1 MSCSFLWQVRFRK
14 TVNGVSTEYYQ
25 DGAKILGE
33 SRSDGKELRYFYDH
47 DGLIGFKYNGDYYGY
62 IKDGQDNIVAI
73 VDDKGTLVAQYEYDS
88 FGKTTVKDSSGNV
101 DTSVGFIGNLN
112 PFRWK
117 SFYYDAETG
126 FYYANGRYYE
136 VERGGYIDA
145 IEADIVEGNAYNVMG
160 LDRNGI
166 MLLTLIMLA
175 PYSETIAT
183 ALQLYADPTYDP
195 NEGVE
200 VEETPKSWW
209 KKHWW
214 EVLVAA
220 VNIVVGVVKL
230 ATGNV
235 TGILNIISGICTLVG
250 AIFSEQLAGAMGTAT
265 LGVQTIMIGA
275 QSLACNPVYGI
286 IAMAVGAACV
296 AFATAEAQESLGY
309 GNWLK
314 DTVGMSDEVYNGV
327 MVAVNVAAIAINIVG
342 VKQCFKEGTLVAC
355 LNENGEE
362 VRKPIE
368 TVAVGTLV
376 LAYDEATGEK
386 AYKPVVQV
394 FKNETKR
401 WCTVTVEVDGQ
412 EEQIVSTPGHKYYL
426 PNNTESREIGLQQ
439 EHESYIALSE
449 KWVSACKLKAG
460 DKVLL
465 SDGKYGI
472 IVSVKIEELESPET
486 TYNFE
491 VADFHTYYVSDSNVL
506 VHNMC
511 KPESPKKLNNSE
523 IKKFDAEGYKKTY
536 VNNKGSRFDIF
547 KDSANNDKIWLGSK
561 DQKTWIETFEHLIDL
576 LNGDW

>member
-47 DGLIGFKYNGDYYGY
+47 DGLIGFKYGNSYYGY
-62 IKDGQDNIVAI
+62 VKDGQDSIVAI
-73 VDDKGTLVAQYEYDS
+73 VNNNGSLIAQYEYDS
-88 FGKTTVKDSSGNV
+88 FGKTTVRDSSGNV
-101 DTSVGFIGNLN
+101 NTNVGFIGNIN

-117 SFYYDAETG
+117 SFYYDVETG

-145 IEADIVEGNAYNVMG
+145 IEADVVEGNAYNVLG

-314 DTVGMSDEVYNGV
+314 DTVGMSDEVYKGV

-355 LNENGEE
+355 LDENGEE

-368 TVAVGTLV
+368 NIAVGTFV
-376 LAYDEATGEK
+376 LAYDEETGEK
-386 AYKPVVQV
+386 AYKPVVQL

-412 EEQIVSTPGHKYYL
+412 KEQIVSTPGHKYYL
-426 PNNTESREIGLQQ
+426 PNNTENREIGLKQ
-439 EHESYIALSE
+439 EHESCITLSE
-449 KWVSACKLKAG
+449 KWVSVCKLKAG

-472 IVSVKIEELESPET
+472 IVSVKIEELETPET

-491 VADFHTYYVSDSNVL
+491 VED
-506 VHNMC
+506 
-511 KPESPKKLNNSE
+511 
-523 IKKFDAEGYKKTY
+523 
-536 VNNKGSRFDIF
+536 
-547 KDSANNDKIWLGSK
+547 
-561 DQKTWIETFEHLIDL
+561 
-576 LNGDW
+576 

>member
-1 MSCSFLWQVRFRK
+1 MCRAHFLLDKIIARK
-14 TVNGVSTEYYQ
+14 SKT
-25 DGAKILGE
+25 
-33 SRSDGKELRYFYDH
+33 
-47 DGLIGFKYNGDYYGY
+47 LIA
-62 IKDGQDNIVAI
+62 QS
-73 VDDKGTLVAQYEYDS
+73 QYEYDS

-101 DTSVGFIGNLN
+101 NTNVGFIGNIN

-117 SFYYDAETG
+117 SFYYDVETG

-145 IEADIVEGNAYNVMG
+145 IEADIVEGNAYNVLG

-200 VEETPKSWW
+200 AEEAPKRWW

-214 EVLVAA
+214 EVLVSA

-235 TGILNIISGICTLVG
+235 TGILNIISGVCTLVG
-250 AIFSEQLAGAMGTAT
+250 AIFSEQLGGAMGTAT
-265 LGVQTIMIGA
+265 LGAQTIAAGA
-275 QSLACNPVYGI
+275 QSLSCNPVYGI

-296 AFATAEAQESLGY
+296 AFATAEAQEALGY

-314 DTVGMSDEVYNGV
+314 ETVGLSDEAYKGV
-327 MVAVNVAAIAINIVG
+327 MIAVNVAAIAINIVG

-362 VRKPIE
+362 IQRPIE
-368 TVAVGTLV
+368 SIALGMLV
-376 LAYDEATGEK
+376 LAYDEETGEK
-386 AYKPVVQV
+386 AYKPVVQL

-426 PNNTESREIGLQQ
+426 PNNTESREIGLHALYEPQ
-439 EHESYIALSE
+439 EPITILIFP
-449 KWVSACKLKAG
+449 
-460 DKVLL
+460 D
-465 SDGKYGI
+465 I
-472 IVSVKIEELESPET
+472 
-486 TYNFE
+486 
-491 VADFHTYYVSDSNVL
+491 L
-506 VHNMC
+506 VF
-511 KPESPKKLNNSE
+511 LR
-523 IKKFDAEGYKKTY
+523 KFVY
-536 VNNKGSRFDIF
+536 VNFCV
-547 KDSANNDKIWLGSK
+547 
-561 DQKTWIETFEHLIDL
+561 
-576 LNGDW
+576 

>member
-1 MSCSFLWQVRFRK
+1 M
-14 TVNGVSTEYYQ
+14 
-25 DGAKILGE
+25 
-33 SRSDGKELRYFYDH
+33 
-47 DGLIGFKYNGDYYGY
+47 
-62 IKDGQDNIVAI
+62 AI
-73 VDDKGTLVAQYEYDS
+73 VDDTGTLVAQYEYDS
-88 FGKTTVKDSSGNV
+88 FGKTTVKDASGSIPSSNLFVGN
-101 DTSVGFIGNLN
+101 IN

-117 SFYYDAETG
+117 SFYYDVETN

-145 IEADIVEGNAYNVMG
+145 IEADVVEGNAYSLLG

-166 MLLTLIMLA
+166 MLLTLLMLA

-183 ALQLYADPTYDP
+183 ALQLYADPTY
-195 NEGVE
+195 NLNTG
-200 VEETPKSWW
+200 EEESWW

-214 EVLVAA
+214 EVLVSA
-220 VNIVVGVVKL
+220 VSIVVGVVKI
-230 ATGNV
+230 ATGNP
-235 TGILNIISGICTLVG
+235 TGILNILSGITTLVG
-250 AIFSEQLAGAMGTAT
+250 AIFSQQLAGAMGTAM
-265 LGVQTIMIGA
+265 LGVQTIMIGV
-275 QSLACNPVYGI
+275 QSLSCNLVYGI

-368 TVAVGTLV
+368 TVVVGTLV

-386 AYKPVVQV
+386 AYKPVVQL

-426 PNNTESREIGLQQ
+426 PNNTENREIGLKQ
-439 EHESYIALSE
+439 EHESYIMLSE
-449 KWVSACKLKAG
+449 KWVSACKLKSG

-472 IVSVKIEELESPET
+472 IVSVRVEELESPEM

-491 VADFHTYYVSDSNVL
+491 VEDYHTYYVGEESVCVHNAGCGGFDSRTVAGPEDVGKYKDVRIDVEVGGSGKTNIHMQAKGLDKMYFDSNSQSF
-506 VHNMC
+506 
-511 KPESPKKLNNSE
+511 PSAPKKLRESQFVQKG
-523 IKKFDAEGYKKTY
+523 IKKAL
-536 VNNKGSRFDIF
+536 N
-547 KDSANNDKIWLGSK
+547 L
-561 DQKTWIETFEHLIDL
+561 IERR
-576 LNGDW
+576 G